1 MDSLLANYASSEEDE
16 EESSQ
21 QQNHRPS
28 NGNSD
33 DDDILSVANKPSSVF
48 SLPPPKSSS
57 SLFSLPP
64 PKSSSSILSSLPAP
78 KAFGANPL
86 NLPTPLASSEPKPK
100 KVVQFKPPV
109 FSSGIKDT
117 IVDDDEDEEKEKRRK
132 GSDPA
137 LQAPSAGKSLLWS
150 LPAPKSSGTLGALPL
165 GSGTSRRSIL
175 EANVPAAASNEAQS
189 VQGSTV
195 SSSGGYQSEYVDP
208 VGGYQQW
215 GTEGEGYPNY
225 QGYTGYGNGDG
236 QDGQYSNLVGPNGE
250 QYSNYAS
257 SYGDYG
263 QVEHNWVDGSN
274 ASSQQLPEAA
284 ESALR
289 LTGKRGRKDATQE
302 IVEVKQ
308 DELMKN
314 RPREDQ
320 VRLTGIAFGP
330 SYKPASTKGKPT
342 KLHKRKHQIGSLYFD
357 MRQKET
363 ELAERRARGMLTKA
377 QTQGKYG
384 W

>member
-1 MDSLLANYASSEEDE
+1 MDSLLANYASSEEEDRE
-16 EESSQ
+16 EGSSPQ
-21 QQNHRPS
+21 QTRSRQHEIS
-28 NGNSD
+28 
-33 DDDILSVANKPSSVF
+33 SVANKPSFV
-48 SLPPPKSSS
+48 
-57 SLFSLPP
+57 FSLPP

-78 KAFGANPL
+78 KALRADPF

-100 KVVQFKPPV
+100 K
-109 FSSGIKDT
+109 T
-117 IVDDDEDEEKEKRRK
+117 
-132 GSDPA
+132 
-137 LQAPSAGKSLLWS
+137 PSVKSFLSS
-150 LPAPKSSGTLGALPL
+150 LPVPKSSGTLGALSL

-175 EANVPAAASNEAQS
+175 EANVPASDSNSNEAQS

-195 SSSGGYQSEYVDP
+195 SSSGAVEGSEYA

-215 GTEGEGYPNY
+215 GPEGESYTNY
-225 QGYTGYGNGDG
+225 QGYTEYGNGDG
-236 QDGQYSNLVGPNGE
+236 QYSNWVGPNGE

-274 ASSQQLPEAA
+274 ASSQELPESA

-289 LTGKRGRKDATQE
+289 VTGKRGRNDAALQ

-320 VRLTGIAFGP
+320 VKLTGIAFGP
-330 SYKPASTKGKPT
+330 AYKPASTKGKPT

>member
-1 MDSLLANYASSEEDE
+1 MDSLLATYASSDEE

-28 NGNSD
+28 NSAPLQNSD
-33 DDDILSVANKPSSVF
+33 HDDILSVANKPSSVF

-57 SLFSLPP
+57 SL
-64 PKSSSSILSSLPAP
+64 LSSLPAP
-78 KAFGANPL
+78 KALRADPF

-100 KVVQFKPPV
+100 K
-109 FSSGIKDT
+109 T
-117 IVDDDEDEEKEKRRK
+117 
-132 GSDPA
+132 
-137 LQAPSAGKSLLWS
+137 PSVKSFLSS
-150 LPAPKSSGTLGALPL
+150 LPVPKSSGTLGALPL

-175 EANVPAAASNEAQS
+175 EANVPASDSNEAQS

-195 SSSGGYQSEYVDP
+195 SSSGAVEGSEYADP

-215 GTEGEGYPNY
+215 GPEGESYPNY

-236 QDGQYSNLVGPNGE
+236 QYSNWVGPNGE

-263 QVEHNWVDGSN
+263 QSEHNWVDGSN
-274 ASSQQLPEAA
+274 ASSQELPESA

-289 LTGKRGRKDATQE
+289 VTGKRGRNDAALQ

-320 VRLTGIAFGP
+320 VKLTGIAFGP
-330 SYKPASTKGKPT
+330 AYKPASTKGKPT

>member
-1 MDSLLANYASSEEDE
+1 MDSLLANYASSDEEDRE
-16 EESSQ
+16 EGSSPQ
-21 QQNHRPS
+21 QTRRSRQHENDYEDVS
-28 NGNSD
+28 
-33 DDDILSVANKPSSVF
+33 LSVANKP
-48 SLPPPKSSS
+48 S

-64 PKSSSSILSSLPAP
+64 PKSSSSLLSSLPAP
-78 KAFGANPL
+78 KALRADPF

-100 KVVQFKPPV
+100 KVVQFKPPLI
-109 FSSGIKDT
+109 SSGIKDS
-117 IVDDDEDEEKEKRRK
+117 IVDDDEDEEEKEKEKRRK
-132 GSDPA
+132 GSA
-137 LQAPSAGKSLLWS
+137 LQTPSVKSFLSS
-150 LPAPKSSGTLGALPL
+150 LPVPKSSGTLGALPL

-175 EANVPAAASNEAQS
+175 EANVPASDSNEGQS

-195 SSSGGYQSEYVDP
+195 SSSGAVEGSEYADP

-215 GTEGEGYPNY
+215 GPEGESYPNY

-236 QDGQYSNLVGPNGE
+236 QYSNWVGPNGE

-257 SYGDYG
+257 TYGDYG
-263 QVEHNWVDGSN
+263 QSEHNWVDGSN
-274 ASSQQLPEAA
+274 ASSQELPESA

-289 LTGKRGRKDATQE
+289 VTGKRGRNDAALQ

-320 VRLTGIAFGP
+320 VKLTGIAFGP
-330 SYKPASTKGKPT
+330 AYKPASTKGKPT

>member
-1 MDSLLANYASSEEDE
+1 MDSLLATYASSDEE

-28 NGNSD
+28 NSAPLQNSD
-33 DDDILSVANKPSSVF
+33 HDDILSVANKPSSVF

-57 SLFSLPP
+57 SL
-64 PKSSSSILSSLPAP
+64 LSSLPAP
-78 KAFGANPL
+78 KALRADPF

-100 KVVQFKPPV
+100 KVVQFKPPLI
-109 FSSGIKDT
+109 SSGIKDS
-117 IVDDDEDEEKEKRRK
+117 IVDDDDDDEDEEEKEKEKRRK
-132 GSDPA
+132 GSA
-137 LQAPSAGKSLLWS
+137 LQTPSVKSFLSS
-150 LPAPKSSGTLGALPL
+150 LPVPKSSGTLGALPL

-175 EANVPAAASNEAQS
+175 EANVPASDSNEAQS

-195 SSSGGYQSEYVDP
+195 SSSGAVEGSEYADP

-215 GTEGEGYPNY
+215 GPEGESYPNY

-236 QDGQYSNLVGPNGE
+236 QYSNWVGPNGE

-263 QVEHNWVDGSN
+263 QSEHNWVDGSN
-274 ASSQQLPEAA
+274 ASSQELPESA

-289 LTGKRGRKDATQE
+289 VTGKRGRNDAALQ

-320 VRLTGIAFGP
+320 VKLTGIAFGP
-330 SYKPASTKGKPT
+330 AYKPASTKGKPT